1 MTEHLGD
8 SVSRQDAKNCG
19 GSFLSTHRI
28 PNHHIWKPRTTT
40 AFRKTAFR
48 ILTLFTMIRNT
59 NGTLQST
66 ESLLRLSSASW
77 TAFQSNAVL
86 TAEGLISR
94 NQVTAETEPGDT
106 SALTAAKH
114 SPRWQGLYLTPIR
127 FPYPNG
133 SNTWCTSSSSIPFPV
148 LPETTE
154 TQLPI
159 VPYQQKWRKM
169 KMDLSPTKK
178 EKKSNDKT
186 GINKSRKGIFRNR
199 TNL

>member
-28 PNHHIWKPRTTT
+28 PNHHIWKPRKTT

-48 ILTLFTMIRNT
+48 ILSLFTMIRNT
-59 NGTLQST
+59 NGTLQSIG
-66 ESLLRLSSASW
+66 SLLRLSSASW

-94 NQVTAETEPGDT
+94 NQVTSAMEQEDT
-106 SALTAAKH
+106 VVLTAEEC
-114 SPRWQGLYLTPIR
+114 SPHWPGQYLTPIR

-133 SNTWCTSSSSIPFPV
+133 SNTWFTSSNSIPFPV
-148 LPETTE
+148 PPETTE
-154 TQLPI
+154 TQKQPI
-159 VPYQQKWRKM
+159 VPHQHKWRKNE
-169 KMDLSPTKK
+169 DGPFTH
-178 EKKSNDKT
+178 EKGEKIKWPN
-186 GINKSRKGIFRNR
+186 RN
-199 TNL
+199 